1 MSVSAPGTIVIF
13 TQMSGFAVL
22 NASTIVASTF
32 ESGGVW
38 VVQNLTTVAEDEQA
52 APVTGVGSALAPA
65 AAEALGASL
74 VAGTEAAGGAEA
86 AVLAAGDGELL
97 ELQAARTTTID
108 AARTAQR
115 DRPRTGLMAPPLSG
129 SPGRY
134 HGPFFGVGLV
144 RSEPA
149 RSGPRSLA
157 RSVRLVRMA
166 RLSGAERRSGAL
178 LSILRRRGQSDTGV
192 GPRPPLYSPWHPA
205 RQGGKVQRCQ
215 SQFGSDI
222 VAYRA

>member
-1 MSVSAPGTIVIF
+1 MVIF

-65 AAEALGASL
+65 AAEAEALGASL
-74 VAGTEAAGGAEA
+74 VAGTEAAGAEA

-115 DRPRTGLMAPPLSG
+115 DRPRTGLIG
-129 SPGRY
+129 SSSVWISRSMHRPVL
-134 HGPFFGVGLV
+134 GVGMV

-149 RSGPRSLA
+149 RSGVLDRLP
-157 RSVRLVRMA
+157 VRFDWFAWL
-166 RLSGAERRSGAL
+166 G
-178 LSILRRRGQSDTGV
+178 
-192 GPRPPLYSPWHPA
+192 
-205 RQGGKVQRCQ
+205 
-215 SQFGSDI
+215 
-222 VAYRA
+222 

>member
-1 MSVSAPGTIVIF
+1 MVIF
-13 TQMSGFAVL
+13 TQMSGFAWL

-38 VVQNLTTVAEDEQA
+38 VVQNLTTVADDEQE

-65 AAEALGASL
+65 AAEAEAEALGASL

-97 ELQAARTTTID
+97 ELQAARTMAID

-129 SPGRY
+129 TPGRCTAPY
-134 HGPFFGVGLV
+134 PGSARCAASPLGQVLDRF
-144 RSEPA
+144 PA
-149 RSGPRSLA
+149 RFHWFAWLG
-157 RSVRLVRMA
+157 
-166 RLSGAERRSGAL
+166 
-178 LSILRRRGQSDTGV
+178 
-192 GPRPPLYSPWHPA
+192 
-205 RQGGKVQRCQ
+205 
-215 SQFGSDI
+215 
-222 VAYRA
+222 

>member
-1 MSVSAPGTIVIF
+1 MVIF

-32 ESGGVW
+32 ESGGVC
-38 VVQNLTTVAEDEQA
+38 VVQNLTTVADDEQA

-65 AAEALGASL
+65 AAEAGAEALGASL
-74 VAGTEAAGGAEA
+74 AAGTEAAGGADA
-86 AVLAAGDGELL
+86 AVLAAGDGLEL

-129 SPGRY
+129 SPDRCKT
-134 HGPFFGVGLV
+134 PFSGAGLV

-149 RSGPRSLA
+149 RSGRRSFP
-157 RSVRLVRMA
+157 RSVRLKFA
-166 RLSGAERRSGAL
+166 WL
-178 LSILRRRGQSDTGV
+178 
-192 GPRPPLYSPWHPA
+192 
-205 RQGGKVQRCQ
+205 C
-215 SQFGSDI
+215 
-222 VAYRA
+222 